1 MTKLEFILALNERLS
16 GLPADDVRERLNFY
30 SEMIEDRVE
39 EGISEEDAVAAVGSV
54 DEIAAQIKSE
64 FSPTRETVK
73 PPKRRHGAWTVALL
87 VLGSPVWLPLLIS
100 AAAIAVSLYAVIW
113 SVIVSLWSV
122 FGSFAAVALGGLV
135 TGVAVAAYESSLVGI
150 AMIGVS
156 LFCAGVSVLFFF
168 VCRAATS
175 GTARL
180 TVAFARW
187 IRKCFSK
194 REAAQ

>member
-64 FSPTRETVK
+64 FSPTRGTVK
-73 PPKRRHGAWTVALL
+73 PPKRRHGAWTLALL

-100 AAAIAVSLYAVIW
+100 AAAIVISLYAVIW
-113 SVIVSLWSV
+113 SVIVSLWSA
-122 FGSFAAVALGGLV
+122 FASLAAIALCGLV
-135 TGVAVAAYESSLVGI
+135 TGAAVAAYENALVGI
-150 AMIGVS
+150 AMIGAG
-156 LFCAGVSVLFFF
+156 LICAGVSVLLFFA
-168 VCRAATS
+168 CRAATT

-180 TVAFARW
+180 TVIFARC

>member
-16 GLPADDVRERLNFY
+16 GLPADDIRERLNFY

-54 DEIAAQIKSE
+54 DAIAAQIKSE
-64 FSPTRETVK
+64 FSPTRETEK
-73 PPKRRHGAWTVALL
+73 PEKRRRGVWTVALL

-100 AAAIAVSLYAVIW
+100 AAAIVVSLYAVIW
-113 SVIVSLWSV
+113 SAIVSLWSV
-122 FGSFAAVALGGLV
+122 FASLAAVALCGLV
-135 TGVAVAAYESSLVGI
+135 AGAAYAAYESVLSGV
-150 AMIGVS
+150 AMIGVG
-156 LFCAGVSVLFFF
+156 LVLAGFAILFFF

-175 GTARL
+175 GISRL
-180 TVAFARW
+180 TVIFARW

-194 REAAQ
+194 REAV